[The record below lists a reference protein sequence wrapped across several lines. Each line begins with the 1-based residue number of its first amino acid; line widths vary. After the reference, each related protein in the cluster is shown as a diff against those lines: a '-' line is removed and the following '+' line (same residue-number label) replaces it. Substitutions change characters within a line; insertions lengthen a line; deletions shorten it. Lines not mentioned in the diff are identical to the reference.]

1 MLTNLSVHNFFAK
14 LAGNGDPGSG
24 SGAAL
29 IGLTGV
35 SLLKMASDLCS
46 QGQADGSEF
55 AVLNIE
61 LGRLHVLLE
70 GLINRDAEV
79 LEQALPAL
87 TVVGADGNSE
97 EWNEVLLQ
105 AIDVPVSIA
114 DACIE
119 ALATAKKLRPKALPN
134 ILCDIQFAAMSC
146 HTALQGAILIAEL
159 NISLLRDDEELAVKL
174 NKKIADFI
182 ERGDQ
187 LIDAILV
194 K

>member
-1 MLTNLSVHNFFAK
+1 MLTNLSVHSFFAK

-35 SLLKMASDLCS
+35 SLLKMTSDLCN
-46 QGQADGSEF
+46 QGQAGGSAF
-55 AVLNIE
+55 TVLNIE
-61 LGRLHVLLE
+61 LDRLHVLLE

-87 TVVGADGNSE
+87 TIVGPDGNSA

-105 AIDVPVSIA
+105 AIDVPLSIA
-114 DACIE
+114 GACIE
-119 ALATAKKLRPKALPN
+119 ALEIAKKLRVKALPN
-134 ILCDIQFAAMSC
+134 IVCDVHFAALSC
-146 HTALQGAILIAEL
+146 NTALQGAILIAEL
-159 NISLLRDDEELAVKL
+159 NISLLRDDEDMIAEL
-174 NKKIADFI
+174 NKKIADFT

>member
-1 MLTNLSVHNFFAK
+1 VLTNLSVHNFFAK
-14 LAGNGDPGSG
+14 MAGNGEPGSG

-29 IGLTGV
+29 VGLTGV
-35 SLLKMASDLCS
+35 SLLKMVTNLCS
-46 QGQADGSEF
+46 QGQEDGRQF

-61 LGRLHVLLE
+61 LDRLHVLLE

-87 TVVGADGNSE
+87 TAVGPDGNSE

-105 AIDVPVSIA
+105 AIDVPLVIA

-119 ALATAKKLRPKALPN
+119 ALKVAKKLRVAAMPN
-134 ILCDIQFAAMSC
+134 IVCDVHFAALSC
-146 HTALQGAILIAEL
+146 NTALQGAILIAEL
-159 NISLLRDDEELAVKL
+159 NISLLRDDEDMIAKL
-174 NKKIADFI
+174 NKKIADFT
-182 ERGDQ
+182 ELGDQ

-194 K
+194 R